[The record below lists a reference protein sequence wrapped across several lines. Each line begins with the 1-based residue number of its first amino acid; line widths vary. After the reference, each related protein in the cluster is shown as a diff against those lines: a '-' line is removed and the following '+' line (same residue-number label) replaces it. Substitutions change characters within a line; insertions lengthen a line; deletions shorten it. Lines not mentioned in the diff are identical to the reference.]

1 MDYEKELNVLRDNLE
16 KAKSLKYKA
25 EARLEQLNNQQQEI
39 IKELEA
45 LGVNPEDLEKEIKKL
60 KLEIDKLFEEANTLL
75 PKDIL
80 EKKWYNDQR
89 LSGIRWIFIEN

>member
-1 MDYEKELNVLRDNLE
+1 MNYEEKLNELKDNLE

-39 IKELEA
+39 IKDLKN
-45 LGVNPEDLEKEIKKL
+45 LGVNPEDLEEEIKKL
-60 KLEIDKLFEEANTLL
+60 KSEIDELFKEANNLL

-80 EKKWYNDQR
+80 EKK
-89 LSGIRWIFIEN
+89 

>member
-1 MDYEKELNVLRDNLE
+1 MDYEKELNALRDNLE

-39 IKELEA
+39 IKELKD
-45 LGVNPEDLEKEIKKL
+45 LGVNPEDLEEEIKKL
-60 KLEIDKLFEEANTLL
+60 KSEIDKLFEEANTLL

-80 EKKWYNDQR
+80 EKK
-89 LSGIRWIFIEN
+89 

>member
-1 MDYEKELNVLRDNLE
+1 MDYEKELNALRDNLE

-39 IKELEA
+39 IKELKD
-45 LGVNPEDLEKEIKKL
+45 LGVDPEDLEKEIKML
-60 KLEIDKLFEEANTLL
+60 KSEIDKLFKEANTLL

-80 EKKWYNDQR
+80 EKK
-89 LSGIRWIFIEN
+89 

>member
-1 MDYEKELNVLRDNLE
+1 MDYEKELNALRDNLE

-39 IKELEA
+39 IKELKD
-45 LGVNPEDLEKEIKKL
+45 LGVNPEDLEEEIKKL
-60 KLEIDKLFEEANTLL
+60 KSEIDKLFEEANTLL

-80 EKKWYNDQR
+80 EKKWYND
-89 LSGIRWIFIEN
+89 